1 MPISELQ
8 LAKDIKK
15 IELRRERQPKLQSLD
30 VEYIKLLELGS
41 LTSPEIAA
49 IVARKVALRDVTD
62 LVDAATT
69 IEEVNAV
76 QLPE

>member
-15 IELRRERQPKLQSLD
+15 IELRRDRQPKLQSLD
-30 VEYIKLLELGS
+30 VEYMKLLELGS
-41 LTSPEIAA
+41 ITSPEIAA
-49 IVARKVALRDVTD
+49 IVERKKALRDVTD
-62 LVDAATT
+62 LVDEATT

-76 QLPE
+76 TLPE

>member
-15 IELRRERQPKLQSLD
+15 IELRRERLPKLQSLD

-41 LTSPEIAA
+41 LTSPEITA

>member
-41 LTSPEIAA
+41 LTSPEIAS

>member
-15 IELRRERQPKLQSLD
+15 IELRRDRQPKLQSLD
-30 VEYIKLLELGS
+30 VEYMKLLELGS
-41 LTSPEIAA
+41 ITSPEITA
-49 IVARKVALRDVTD
+49 IIDRKVALRDVTD

-76 QLPE
+76 TLPE

>member
-15 IELRRERQPKLQSLD
+15 IELRRNRQPKLQSLD

>member
-15 IELRRERQPKLQSLD
+15 IELRRERLPKLQTLD

>member
-15 IELRRERQPKLQSLD
+15 IELRRERLPKLQSLD

>member
-1 MPISELQ
+1 MPISALQ
-8 LAKDIKK
+8 LAKDMKK
-15 IELRRERQPKLQSLD
+15 IELRLNRQQKLQYLD

-41 LTSPEIAA
+41 LSSPEIAA
-49 IVARKVALRDVTD
+49 IVERKKALRDVTG
-62 LVDAATT
+62 LVDEATT

>member
-15 IELRRERQPKLQSLD
+15 IELRRDRLPKLQMLD

-41 LTSPEIAA
+41 LNSPEIAA
-49 IVARKVALRDVTD
+49 VVARKVALRDVTD